1 MLDNVA
7 KQAIIGWVDG
17 RLRLVRHSNFMS
29 STAVRGNHRQEN
41 EQRSEY
47 SNYRARNE
55 IALIIRVMLGATQF
69 FMKKRTGWSDE
80 SVADQQRVRS

>member
-41 EQRSEY
+41 EQRCEY

-55 IALIIRVMLGATQF
+55 IALIIREMRGVTHY

-80 SVADQQRVRS
+80 SVADQQRVKG

>member
-29 STAVRGNHRQEN
+29 STAMRGNHRQVN
-41 EQRSEY
+41 EQQSKY
-47 SNYRARNE
+47 SNYRAKNE
-55 IALIIRVMLGATQF
+55 IALIIRVMRGVTHYF
-69 FMKKRTGWSDE
+69 KKKRTGWSDE
-80 SVADQQRVRS
+80 SVAEQQRVRS

>member
-55 IALIIRVMLGATQF
+55 IALIIRVMRGVMQF

-80 SVADQQRVRS
+80 SVADQQRVRG